1 MIEKLM
7 SLNHF
12 TYGKPF
18 SGSDKGNR
26 FHYIIQMKIDKIPIE
41 GEYEVDDDGE
51 VKLDDKGAPIQKILK
66 EKNFYVTCWTGS
78 GNSKVTPDED
88 KQVRK
93 YPFSEESYTELLAW
107 LNEESD
113 KVS

>member
-12 TYGKPF
+12 TYKKPF

-26 FHYIIQMKIDKIPIE
+26 FHYVIQMKIDKVPLEDEFEIDEDGVIKTDEDGNPIRKTK
-41 GEYEVDDDGE
+41 D
-51 VKLDDKGAPIQKILK
+51 VKM
-66 EKNFYVTCWTGS
+66 FYVTCWVGEC
-78 GNSKVTPDED
+78 NSKLTPDED
-88 KQVRK
+88 KQFRK
-93 YPFSEESYTELLAW
+93 FSFDEEGYAKVLEW

-113 KVS
+113 KLT

>member
-12 TYGKPF
+12 TYKKPF

-26 FHYIIQMKIDKIPIE
+26 FKYIIQMKIKEIPIE
-41 GEYEVDDDGE
+41 PSATENADEAAEPKVE
-51 VKLDDKGAPIQKILK
+51 KVKVFTA
-66 EKNFYVTCWTGS
+66 TCWCGE
-78 GNSKVTPDED
+78 GNSKVTPDEE
-88 KQVRK
+88 KQVREFE
-93 YPFSEESYTELLAW
+93 FSEEGYDELLKW

-113 KVS
+113 RSVV